1 MADRERHLA
10 LRWESSI
17 RRARCASVLLRARG
31 ARVLVGRVQLP
42 QGSVHTNRLI
52 PFIVLRCPF
61 PCIELFGA
69 YVGRDGSRQG
79 GRAHAC
85 NSQHCA
91 CAAPPLLVAP
101 WRCMHAS
108 FFLILD
114 FMPRNFCTGE
124 FLTETPFHSAGLD
137 APHLGAGAADE
148 RAPRWTA
155 PPITTSTCRARCP
168 SRRNARASHGTI
180 TYKNK

>member
-85 NSQHCA
+85 NSQHC
-91 CAAPPLLVAP
+91 V
-101 WRCMHAS
+101 
-108 FFLILD
+108 
-114 FMPRNFCTGE
+114 
-124 FLTETPFHSAGLD
+124 
-137 APHLGAGAADE
+137 
-148 RAPRWTA
+148 
-155 PPITTSTCRARCP
+155 RCP
-168 SRRNARASHGTI
+168 SVVGCTLAMHACKFFSHSGFYAAQLLHWRIFDRDALPFGRARRTAPRGRRGGRASTEMDGAPHHHLDMQSTMPI
-180 TYKNK
+180 AAECARVAWHYNV

>member
-114 FMPRNFCTGE
+114 FMPRNFCMRWRIFDRDALPFGRARRTAPRGRRGGRAS
-124 FLTETPFHSAGLD
+124 TEMDG
-137 APHLGAGAADE
+137 APHHHLDMQSTMPIAAENSARE
-148 RAPRWTA
+148 RK
-155 PPITTSTCRARCP
+155 
-168 SRRNARASHGTI
+168 
-180 TYKNK
+180 Y